1 MNDIEIETVADA
13 NSAETMYTITQ
24 LMPWFAAALIVAMV
38 VGVIIGAWAFRK
50 GDKPLSLEKII
61 IVIAAAIT
69 VGAVF
74 CATVGY
80 LERFSSVVITA
91 FSSIVFSWLLTKS
104 SNKAEWRDQEQELAV
119 RSYRHINYI
128 ETASKTAS
136 KMINQYIVGD
146 EKGKLGEEEKLILS
160 RAMDYIGY
168 IQGGINT
175 CKLDW
180 VDLMSDEKKKDY
192 LDEDPSAQSDAAGQ
206 LVTVVVN
213 QEDA

>member
-1 MNDIEIETVADA
+1 
-13 NSAETMYTITQ
+13 MYTIGQ
-24 LMPWFAAALIVAMV
+24 LIPWFIAALILAVIC
-38 VGVIIGAWAFRK
+38 GVIIGALACRK
-50 GDKPLSLEKII
+50 GDKTRSLDKVIL
-61 IVIAAAIT
+61 VIAAVIT
-69 VGAVF
+69 IAAAF
-74 CATVGY
+74 CATFGY

-91 FSSIVFSWLLTKS
+91 FSSVVFSWLMTKS
-104 SNKAEWRDQEQELAV
+104 SNKEERREQEQELAI

-136 KMINQYIVGD
+136 KMIIEYIEG
-146 EKGKLGEEEKLILS
+146 EKKDKLNEEEKLILS

-180 VDLMSDEKKKDY
+180 VDLMSPEKQKDY
-192 LDEDPSAQSDAAGQ
+192 LLEEDPAAQADSTGQ
-206 LVTVVVN
+206 LVTVSMN